1 MGRAEHMS
9 GEQEKKSKSER
20 SRGFIRAGKVV
31 IILNGRFAGRK
42 GIVVKPFEE
51 SNDRSYGHCLVAG
64 IDRYP
69 LKVTKDMKDKRFKKR
84 SKVKPFLKVFNYNH
98 LMPTRYSF
106 SDVDLKDAQKITVG
120 DSYTN
125 ANLRQEAKKAI
136 KKQLEERY
144 LTGKNTWFFKK
155 LRF

>member
-1 MGRAEHMS
+1 MS
-9 GEQEKKSKSER
+9 EEKASKSKSKP
-20 SRGFIRAGKVV
+20 FLKAGKVV
-31 IILNGRFAGRK
+31 IVLNGRFAGRK
-42 GIVVKPFEE
+42 GIIVKPFDE
-51 SNDRSYGHCLVAG
+51 SSDRSYGHCLVAG

-106 SDVDLKDAQKITVG
+106 SDVDLRDAQKITVG

-136 KKQLEERY
+136 KK
-144 LTGKNTWFFKK
+144 
-155 LRF
+155 